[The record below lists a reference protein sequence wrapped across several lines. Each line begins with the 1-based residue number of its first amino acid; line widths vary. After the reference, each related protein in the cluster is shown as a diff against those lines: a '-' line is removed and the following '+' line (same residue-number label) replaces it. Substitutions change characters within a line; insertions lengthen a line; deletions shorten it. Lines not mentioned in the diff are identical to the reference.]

1 MSGKGLSSQERFS
14 GLDEMAETT
23 KSIVFDTGP
32 IISLATNNLL
42 WILEPL
48 EKDFGG
54 DFLMPPGVRKELID
68 NPLRSKRFKFEAMQV
83 LDLVNS
89 KILKIVDDSSLN
101 SEIEELMDIAN
112 HIFKAKG
119 NWMQL
124 VHYGEIGAVAVAI
137 MMGSSAMVIDE
148 RTTRM
153 LVEDPVTLKKM
164 IEKKLHTGIELD
176 KEKLKEFT
184 RRTSGIR
191 MIRSTELAAIAYEK
205 GLLDKFMPNIP
216 QPRKELLDGV
226 LWGIKLNGCSISEME
241 IDRIIKME
249 TKNG

>member
-1 MSGKGLSSQERFS
+1 
-14 GLDEMAETT
+14 MAETT

-48 EKDFGG
+48 EKAFGG

-68 NPLRSKRFKFEAMQV
+68 NPLRSKRFKFEAMQA
-83 LDLVNS
+83 LNLVNNGV
-89 KILKIVDDSSLN
+89 LKIVDDSSLN

-112 HIFKAKG
+112 KIFRAKG
-119 NWMQL
+119 NWMQI
-124 VHYGEIGAVAVAI
+124 VHYGEIGAIAVAM

-153 LVEDPVTLKKM
+153 LIEDPDSLRKM
-164 IEKKLHTGIELD
+164 MEKKLHTKVEMNKDNLNEFGKRTKGI
-176 KEKLKEFT
+176 K
-184 RRTSGIR
+184 
-191 MIRSTELAAIAYEK
+191 MIRSTELAMMAYEK
-205 GLLDKFMPNIP
+205 GLLDRFLPNIP
-216 QPRKELLDGV
+216 QARKELIDGV

-241 IDRIIKME
+241 IDRIIKLE